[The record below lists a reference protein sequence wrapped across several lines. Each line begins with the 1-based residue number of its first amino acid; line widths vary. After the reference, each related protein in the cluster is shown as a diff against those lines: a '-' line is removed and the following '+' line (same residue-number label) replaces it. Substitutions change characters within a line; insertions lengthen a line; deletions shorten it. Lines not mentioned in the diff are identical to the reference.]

1 MSKTTN
7 LIHDDKSQKAF
18 LGLTIIMTSC
28 LIYSHLCQ
36 EMKEV
41 AVMAVINTME
51 QNIKFATHDINRI
64 FQPQPRSLQEQQVK

>member
-41 AVMAVINTME
+41 AVMAVINAME
-51 QNIKFATHDINRI
+51 QNIKFDINRL

>member
-41 AVMAVINTME
+41 AVMAVINAME
-51 QNIKFATHDINRI
+51 QNIKFDINRI